1 MPYMNSHNVQQL
13 VNRYSDMI
21 LRISFMQLKST
32 DDAEDICQDVFMKL
46 LTGDFQFE
54 SEVHEKAWIIRTTI
68 NACRDHMRTS
78 FWKRATVLDEAYG
91 IHATMQQD
99 SELLEIIMTLPKNY
113 RTSIYLHYYEGY
125 SVNEIGTMLNKPA
138 NTISAYLSRGR
149 KKLRPLLEDAYDLQ
163 CSSLERS

>member
-54 SEVHEKAWIIRTTI
+54 SEAHEKAWIIRTTI

-78 FWKRATVLDEAYG
+78 FWKRATVLDEAY
-91 IHATMQQD
+91 
-99 SELLEIIMTLPKNY
+99 
-113 RTSIYLHYYEGY
+113 
-125 SVNEIGTMLNKPA
+125 
-138 NTISAYLSRGR
+138 
-149 KKLRPLLEDAYDLQ
+149 
-163 CSSLERS
+163 